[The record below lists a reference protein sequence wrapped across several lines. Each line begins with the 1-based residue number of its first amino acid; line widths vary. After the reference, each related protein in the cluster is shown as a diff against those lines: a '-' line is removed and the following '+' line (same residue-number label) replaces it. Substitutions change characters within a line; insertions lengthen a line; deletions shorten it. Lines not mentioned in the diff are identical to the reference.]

1 MLFNTR
7 TDHVLKYCPSHLLS
21 GLAEM
26 GRPCYQALFYFHKN
40 YLLSY
45 ERLWD
50 EFWIEWVGFCTNPI
64 LPSIP
69 KETFHLTSVSHSHAI
84 SSLFPYPCS
93 SSAQPY
99 WMTGSHLILLR
110 PSAFDLYYIKGINS
124 LSLFLSS
131 SVWVC
136 AVVLCRCC
144 SAFFFHRDS
153 KWKGGF
159 GNIKCCLMMAFSWN
173 EMKVGQERRARALG
187 LFFVCGGSIVDWQR
201 NRKIRCQI
209 PFAGNS

>member
-1 MLFNTR
+1 MSLNI
-7 TDHVLKYCPSHLLS
+7 VLHIYYPVSPRWDAHAIRRSFIFIKTICWATKGCGMNF
-21 GLAEM
+21 GLN
-26 GRPCYQALFYFHKN
+26 GLDF
-40 YLLSY
+40 
-45 ERLWD
+45 
-50 EFWIEWVGFCTNPI
+50 VVVTNPI